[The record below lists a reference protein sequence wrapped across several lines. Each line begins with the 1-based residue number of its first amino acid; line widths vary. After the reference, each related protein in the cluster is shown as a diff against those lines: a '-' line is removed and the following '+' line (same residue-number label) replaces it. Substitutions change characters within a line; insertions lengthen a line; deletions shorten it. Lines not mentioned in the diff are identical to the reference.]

1 MGVLVI
7 SKIARMDY
15 TYTCSPFL
23 IVLLFFF
30 FFLDLEFYFVL
41 FSMLSFN
48 IGIVVLLGEDVAA
61 PYIQSTYSVMKG

>member
-23 IVLLFFF
+23 SVLPF

-48 IGIVVLLGEDVAA
+48 IGIVVLLGKDVAA